1 MNTSKVMPCV
11 PSNNAPQRTHS
22 SDSNSSNKAAN
33 KDGHRGN
40 RGNKAKR
47 KENIPRALREQV
59 WLRYMDKKLSGKCLI
74 PWCQN
79 TMTAFDFHVGHNI
92 PESKGGTLDISNL
105 RPICARCNLSMA
117 SNYTID
123 QWTALQGP
131 KRKWWYRFLCI

>member
-11 PSNNAPQRTHS
+11 PSNNAPQRTDT
-22 SDSNSSNKAAN
+22 SDSNSNSNKANN
-33 KDGHRGN
+33 KSAHRG
-40 RGNKAKR
+40 KR

-59 WLRYMDKKLSGKCLI
+59 WLRYMNNKLNGKCLI

-105 RPICARCNLSMA
+105 RPICARCNLSMS

-131 KRKWWYRFLCI
+131 KRKWWYRFLCV